1 MTSIYE
7 SLLNTTVSVYT
18 KSSTTNELGESINT
32 WSYLASGVKCRL
44 VPVTA
49 EILPTLPG
57 ETQNIQYVAYF
68 LSSQALSVNDRI
80 KYNSKVYTIDNL
92 FLDSEGYT
100 QKALLRAL

>member
-7 SLLNTTVSVYT
+7 TLLNNTVAIYT
-18 KSSTTNELGESINT
+18 KSSSTNALGESINT
-32 WSYLASGVKCRL
+32 WVYSASGVKCRL

-68 LSSQALSVNDRI
+68 LSSQSLNINDRV
-80 KYNSKVYTIDNL
+80 KYNSKTYTIDNL

-100 QKALLRAL
+100 QKALLKAL